1 MTQVHNP
8 LRSTRFV
15 NMCIA
20 NWLLHA
26 FVFAQIP
33 LFLHRLDFFVD
44 ARGLSFQCIVAFA
57 LGMVFQG
64 PFCAHWLEKHKRKA
78 LYLNSVFIVAL
89 STLAIMLLPVDYASS
104 IPFFALVEGAA
115 YGVSQISMG
124 GTIVNDMLLSAQR
137 TKGDCVYGWTT
148 RLGIPSGLLAGVLLV
163 NNLGVASGFGWSLC
177 ALALSYV
184 FVAQTTIPVKAPV
197 KMPAFTLDR
206 FFLPSSWPRMLMLLP
221 VSLLTGCLLY
231 HATSV
236 WELLAILVG
245 CLVSCVVDSRK
256 KSLHRNF
263 THLCV
268 GYLLTVLSLAVYA
281 FAATQMYGLVTA
293 LFVSAA
299 GLSTASASLL
309 AITVERSEHCQRGT
323 AQNTH
328 ILVWCVG
335 LAAGYSLCFLA

>member
-33 LFLHRLDFFVD
+33 LFTHKLEYITD
-44 ARGLSFQCIVAFA
+44 AHKLSFQCIVAFA
-57 LGMVFQG
+57 LGMVLQG
-64 PFCAHWLEKHKRKA
+64 PFCAHLLEKHKRKA
-78 LYLNSVFIVAL
+78 LYLNSVFIVAV
-89 STLAIMLLPVDYASS
+89 STLAIMLLLVDYVSA
-104 IPFFALVEGAA
+104 IPLFALVEGAA

-148 RLGIPSGLLAGVLLV
+148 RLGIPAGLLAGVLLV
-163 NNLGVASGFGWSLC
+163 DCLGVISGFCWSLC
-177 ALALSYV
+177 ALALSYL

-221 VSLLTGCLLY
+221 VSLLAGCLLY
-231 HATSV
+231 HATGV
-236 WELLAILVG
+236 WELIAILAG
-245 CLVSCVVDSRK
+245 SLVSWAIDSRRK
-256 KSLHRNF
+256 TYNCNF

-268 GYLLTVLSLAVYA
+268 GYLLTVVSLALYA
-281 FAATQMYGLVTA
+281 FVASEIYGLIVA
-293 LFVSAA
+293 LFLSAI

-309 AITVERSEHCQRGT
+309 AITVECSEHCQRGT

-328 ILVWCVG
+328 ILVWCIG
-335 LAAGYSLCFLA
+335 LAIGYSLCFLA